1 MLGTRLWTAAVALPA
16 VLAAV
21 LYASDSLFTLIVAA
35 FGAWALYEVAAMTD
49 ATKSVPRLVL
59 VILAGGIP
67 LAIGFAT
74 SAKIPWVV
82 PGGAIVAMATLVG
95 LVAVRGAEAG
105 VGRNALAFLGAAYVG
120 MLFPFLALT
129 RNLADGGAA
138 LFIVTLLLVV
148 ASDTG
153 AYCGGIHLGRHK
165 LAPRVSPNKTV
176 EGAVAGML
184 ASFVAALVLRE
195 LLFLDWEIG
204 RMAAFAAAVAV
215 MAQLG
220 DLANSA
226 FKRCA
231 KVKDSGWLF
240 PGHGGL
246 LDRASS
252 LVFAAAFAYYWAS

>member
-49 ATKSVPRLVL
+49 STKSVARLVL

-95 LVAVRGAEAG
+95 LVAVRGADVG
-105 VGRNALAFLGAAYVG
+105 VGRNALAFLGAASVG

-129 RNLADGGAA
+129 RNLADGTA
-138 LFIVTLLLVV
+138 LFILTLLLVV

-184 ASFVAALVLRE
+184 ASVVAALVLRE
-195 LLFLDWEIG
+195 FLFLDSEIG
-204 RMAAFAAAVAV
+204 RMAAFAAAVAL

-252 LVFAAAFAYYWAS
+252 LVFAAAFTYYWAS